1 VAIARATI
9 TEPAVLL
16 ADEPTGN
23 LDQKSGQEVVASLEA
38 LHAKGIT
45 LIVVTH
51 DPALGDRAVRHI
63 KMVDGRIE
71 RDERPPRDHARD

>member
-1 VAIARATI
+1 M
-9 TEPAVLL
+9 LL

-23 LDQKSGQEVVASLEA
+23 LDQKSGREVVASLEA
-38 LHAKGIT
+38 LHEKGIT

-63 KMVDGRIE
+63 KMVDGRID
-71 RDERPPRDHARD
+71 RDQQPARDHAHD